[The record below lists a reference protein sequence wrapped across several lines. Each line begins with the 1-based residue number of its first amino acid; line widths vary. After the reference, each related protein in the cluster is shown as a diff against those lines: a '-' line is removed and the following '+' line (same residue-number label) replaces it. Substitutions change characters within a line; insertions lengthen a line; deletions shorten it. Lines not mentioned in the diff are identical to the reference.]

1 MGKKS
6 KSKMGEGK
14 LKTAFLKISTK
25 NGIRYM
31 QQSSAID
38 STKVEYD
45 KDLNF
50 SAF

>member
-1 MGKKS
+1 
-6 KSKMGEGK
+6 
-14 LKTAFLKISTK
+14 
-25 NGIRYM
+25 M

-50 SAF
+50 SAFWKLAEKYSLVGMNHQGTLGRVY